1 MKKKIIILIC
11 LLIFCAGIL
20 FYIINKSNTKNKK
33 ADNLK
38 EVKVAEVAHTIFYA
52 PMYAAISKG
61 YFIDENIKIDLTL
74 TAGAD
79 KVSAAVLSGDVDIG
93 FCGSE
98 ATIYVYNS
106 GEKDYLV
113 NFARLTKKDGSFLV
127 SRKKYDNFKLEDLKG
142 KTVIGGR
149 KGGMPEMTF
158 EWALKQSGIDPKK
171 DLTIDTSVAFP
182 AMEGAFIG
190 GNADFVTLFEPNA
203 LDVEKQGLGYVV
215 GYVGSW
221 GGEVPYT
228 AYNAKKSFL
237 ENNKDL
243 INGFKSAINKGL
255 NYVKETDSSIVAKN
269 IYEYF
274 PELSLNDLTAII
286 ERYKEND
293 AWANSTDITEN
304 DFNHLQE
311 IMISAGELNKKA
323 PYNKLIYQGK

>member
-33 ADNLK
+33 TDNLK

-243 INGFKSAINKGL
+243 INGFKNAINKGL
-255 NYVKETDSSIVAKN
+255 NYVKETDSSIVAKH

-293 AWANSTDITEN
+293 AWADSTDITEN